1 MIDIESMVVDTV
13 YNAVKTA
20 YPKCDVTSEYN
31 DTPSQFP
38 CVQIVEADNYTY
50 RKTQDNDLTEHH
62 ATVMYEINIFSNLKT
77 GKKAEAKGI
86 SDVVDSTMQS
96 MKFTRILKQP
106 IPNKDKTIYRIVA
119 RYEAVVGEGFELGK
133 NTVYQ
138 MYRK

>member
-1 MIDIESMVVDTV
+1 MIDIESMVVDSV
-13 YNAVKTA
+13 YNAVKTQ
-20 YPKCDVTSEYN
+20 YPKCDVISEYN

-50 RKTQDNDLTEHH
+50 RRTQDNDLTEHH
-62 ATVMYEINIFSNLKT
+62 ASVMYEVNVFSNKKT
-77 GKKAEAKGI
+77 GKKTEAKAI
-86 SDVVDSTMQS
+86 AEIVDSTMQG
-96 MKFTRILKQP
+96 MKFTRTLKQP

-119 RYEAVVGEGFELGK
+119 RYEAVVGAGVEINK